1 MIRKAIPTMLAVS
14 ALALAAAH
22 AQSVTT
28 APAPT
33 ENLTRLQERVY
44 ELEGL
49 LRAAT
54 NDNERLSIE
63 LRRTKNENVRLE
75 RMLKD
80 ALGQQDGAADAG
92 AAPQSLTPPTQARAG
107 GMLGTLPVEAAP
119 AADPATMLRDA
130 MRFLQMSRFAE
141 AETSFAAFVRAN
153 PQSPDAPEARYFIG
167 RTQVAQ
173 RKYAEAA
180 DTFVSLLRDHPSIA
194 RAPDAWTMLGVSLKG
209 MGKTPEACNV
219 FRDLAVKYPR
229 ASASTRNL
237 AATEARAAQCR

>member
-1 MIRKAIPTMLAVS
+1 MIRKALLVMAVPG
-14 ALALAAAH
+14 ALALGLAH
-22 AQSVTT
+22 AQSVTV

-44 ELEGL
+44 ELESL
-49 LRAAT
+49 LRAST
-54 NDNERLSIE
+54 SETERVSIE
-63 LRRTKNENVRLE
+63 LRRAKAENVRLQ
-75 RMLKD
+75 RLLND
-80 ALGQQDGAADAG
+80 ALGQQEQAT
-92 AAPQSLTPPTQARAG
+92 AAPVAGPPTSARAG

-119 AADPATMLRDA
+119 PADPAAQLRDA

-141 AETSFAAFVRAN
+141 AETAFTAFVRAN

-173 RKYAEAA
+173 RRYAEAA
-180 DTFVSLLRDHPSIA
+180 DTFVTLLRDHPSIA

-209 MGKTPEACNV
+209 MGKTAEACGV

-229 ASASTRNL
+229 ASAATRNV